1 MQDIVN
7 LISNVGFPI
16 VITLVMFYF
25 IENITEKY
33 LSSLNS
39 NLSSLEKS
47 INDLTII
54 VNRMEEN
61 LTDGTDQKEAKQVVP
76 DNKQTK

>member
-7 LISNVGFPI
+7 LISNIGFPI

-33 LSSLNS
+33 LSSLNT
-39 NLSSLEKS
+39 NLNDLEKS
-47 INDLTII
+47 ISNLTII

-61 LTDGTDQKEAKQVVP
+61 LSNGKDKQEI
-76 DNKQTK
+76 KQTVSDNEQTK